1 MTYRGVAKGKT
12 IELEEPLPYCEGQ
25 LVSVS
30 VEPLY
35 PEDQAGSPVAI
46 VKVMQK
52 LPRLDPEDV
61 DALEQAIERGKLPV
75 RTQGVFGHEGPE
87 KPR

>member
-30 VEPLY
+30 VEPLRS
-35 PEDQAGSPVAI
+35 EDQAGSPIAI
-46 VKVMQK
+46 VKVMRN
-52 LPRLDPEDV
+52 LPLLDPEDV

-75 RTQGVFGHEGPE
+75 RTQGVFHHEGPE

>member
-75 RTQGVFGHEGPE
+75 RTQGVFGHGGPE

>member
-30 VEPLY
+30 VEPLR
-35 PEDQAGSPVAI
+35 PEDQAGSPLAI
-46 VKVMQK
+46 VKVMRD
-52 LPRLDPEDV
+52 LPSLDPEDV

-75 RTQGVFGHEGPE
+75 RTQGVFGDEGPE

>member
-30 VEPLY
+30 VAPLR

-46 VKVMQK
+46 VKVMRD

-75 RTQGVFGHEGPE
+75 RSQGVP
-87 KPR
+87 

>member
-12 IELEEPLPYCEGQ
+12 IELEESLPYCEGQ

-30 VEPLY
+30 VEPLR

-46 VKVMQK
+46 VKVMRD

-75 RTQGVFGHEGPE
+75 RTQGVFGDEGPE